1 MNMNYQNNKIV
12 SFLVFAFVAITL
24 PSNGQTF
31 YGYQGPDIIRA
42 AQLIQNR
49 SFLINP
55 NQLSNDEIDSILN
68 VPVAKKIKLSFADF
82 EMSLAPLQYISVFS
96 STIPSNFSQGT
107 LVPNVG
113 VQTLFTAGFNLKWT
127 NKITLQFVPE
137 FQRGQNKPFPKYPT
151 NSTDWTE
158 YYHYLNNLDL
168 PAQFGETQLN
178 KYSLGQS
185 SAIFHWKTFDIGLS
199 TANKWWGPASFNPII
214 LGSNAQGFA
223 HGTVSTRRPIKTFI
237 GNIEGEAIV
246 GLLEQ
251 SRIYPPE
258 TNRISTRY
266 NEFLYKPK
274 KTTNR
279 YLTGLVYTLQPKW
292 VPGLYIGLARTS
304 MMYKDEMN
312 NVLDLLPF
320 GGLVGVD
327 FTNSVKLGKK
337 AAMGSW
343 FMRYVMPSE
352 KAEIYYEY
360 GRNDRYLNIWNVFQ
374 KQSYGRGFTGGFKKA
389 FEINR
394 RKKMLLQLG
403 VEITTLSLP
412 DALQVFEKPNSWY
425 LHQHVRQGFT
435 NRGKIL
441 GAGIGPGSNS
451 QTLFLQWMRGLQVV
465 GIRVNR
471 VIHNLDFYHSTKYY
485 QTDHFNQYWA
495 TVSSTAYFSFSFKK
509 ITLAGEYSWQ
519 RDLNYQWEWYRYTDV
534 GFENIGNDIFNT
546 SGRLLLRYRL

>member
-1 MNMNYQNNKIV
+1 MNYQNNKIV

-113 VQTLFTAGFNLKWT
+113 VQTLFTAGFNLKWK

-251 SRIYPPE
+251 SGIYPPE

-312 NVLDLLPF
+312 NLGFFSAFEKYIEETGEITLYKLMVPNPNPEE
-320 GGLVGVD
+320 GE
-327 FTNSVKLGKK
+327 NSKYAIWIYKGDSISKLEIT
-337 AAMGSW
+337 
-343 FMRYVMPSE
+343 PSSSINE
-352 KAEIYYEY
+352 FRTQAPLIC
-360 GRNDRYLNIWNVFQ
+360 NYLNIDKDVIDLAADLG
-374 KQSYGRGFTGGFKKA
+374 SLGF
-389 FEINR
+389 
-394 RKKMLLQLG
+394 
-403 VEITTLSLP
+403 
-412 DALQVFEKPNSWY
+412 
-425 LHQHVRQGFT
+425 
-435 NRGKIL
+435 
-441 GAGIGPGSNS
+441 
-451 QTLFLQWMRGLQVV
+451 
-465 GIRVNR
+465 
-471 VIHNLDFYHSTKYY
+471 
-485 QTDHFNQYWA
+485 
-495 TVSSTAYFSFSFKK
+495 
-509 ITLAGEYSWQ
+509 
-519 RDLNYQWEWYRYTDV
+519 
-534 GFENIGNDIFNT
+534 
-546 SGRLLLRYRL
+546 